1 MVWLEALNITY
12 VCFWMMILNT
22 TRFGYQSSGDKI
34 GYPREILCILRESRL
49 YPCCLS
55 LSGTQI
61 DFRSDEGHETNIN
74 VYCFSLKDIG
84 H

>member
-1 MVWLEALNITY
+1 
-12 VCFWMMILNT
+12 MMILNYT
-22 TRFGYQSSGDKI
+22 ARIGYQSSGDKI
-34 GYPREILCILRESRL
+34 GYPREICAFLRETAVCVHL
-49 YPCCLS
+49 CLS

-61 DFRSDEGHETNIN
+61 DFRSDEGYETNIN